1 MATVRQNRPIS
12 HRDESRFRSFYTVNT
27 EADREPMLRS
37 IGLGIEFTLP
47 NWVDEVI
54 VSIKKLSGCMQVAN
68 QGLD

>member
-1 MATVRQNRPIS
+1 
-12 HRDESRFRSFYTVNT
+12 
-27 EADREPMLRS
+27 MLKS
-37 IGLGIEFTLP
+37 TGLGIEFTLP